1 MHVRMD
7 ICSRGVH
14 ICVVFEARLE
24 RAGLFPCSMDIFDA
38 LWGHGVETLRPQQSR
53 QPAMEVQP
61 ALKQERTWKQAVQ
74 LARAR
79 EQRAHG
85 RVRKVAT
92 KQSEVLSK
100 AVNELKCRGALRAN
114 VHLVVR
120 RSGRGAKRWSKDGC
134 PLQLLAGQ
142 RHVRGGKGKWCQ
154 CMSSQSKL
162 SLAFDPFTGVHG
174 LAKAYQCSRVTARNT
189 RVVVAA
195 AVLHRQAFT
204 MDWATRLCEARQ
216 PLVVCCNLCFGES
229 SQRGCSCYRI
239 RQ

>member
-1 MHVRMD
+1 M
-7 ICSRGVH
+7 CL
-14 ICVVFEARLE
+14 FEAPLQ

-100 AVNELKCRGALRAN
+100 AVSELKCRGGPFVPMCIWLSGD
-114 VHLVVR
+114 LVAGRSDGR
-120 RSGRGAKRWSKDGC
+120 R
-134 PLQLLAGQ
+134 
-142 RHVRGGKGKWCQ
+142 
-154 CMSSQSKL
+154 M
-162 SLAFDPFTGVHG
+162 GVLCNSWLG
-174 LAKAYQCSRVTARNT
+174 IDTFEVVKASINA
-189 RVVVAA
+189 
-195 AVLHRQAFT
+195 
-204 MDWATRLCEARQ
+204 
-216 PLVVCCNLCFGES
+216 
-229 SQRGCSCYRI
+229 
-239 RQ
+239 